1 MVCAFCG
8 TSITEDSA
16 FCSEC
21 GKPVASSGS
30 SVKMEIF
37 APAPPPVTPSPA
49 AEPTIELKKP
59 VRDTGVV
66 LSSANLCRMR
76 KQWPEAI
83 NLCVE
88 VLKSAPADAAAHSLL
103 GDIYRD
109 QGKPEEAARWYRMA
123 LNLRDNAFDKA
134 HLSKAEADIKRRAAA
149 AAPVSAAGGPGAGPA
164 GPDQRAWLKAITV
177 ASVIFLFGFMV
188 FLRFAPVPAAQLQS
202 APSAQLTSVPDQP
215 VGADGMPPAH
225 LGGPTVLPPGEAPR
239 SRPQEHVAGTGL
251 QPDSGSIT
259 APVQQKA
266 EQTPQQQGNKLEPA
280 PVQQVTPIAGA
291 QQPTPPAGSTT
302 WHSTSLT
309 DGIQMAFVDASRGSA
324 SVHLFAPSGMDAR
337 TKQAPLVRNLMR
349 AARTVMENDATLAF
363 ATVVITSGSKDGPI
377 VMSGQVD
384 RDTALNT
391 DPDKD
396 SIETLAGRLNVR

>member
-21 GKPVASSGS
+21 GKPISGDANN
-30 SVKMEIF
+30 VKMEIF
-37 APAPPPVTPSPA
+37 APAPPAPARA
-49 AEPTIELKKP
+49 AEPTVELKKETP
-59 VRDTGVV
+59 ETGAI
-66 LSSANLCRMR
+66 LSRANLCRMR
-76 KQWPEAI
+76 KQWPDAI

-134 HLSKAEADIKRRAAA
+134 HLSKAEAEIKRKNAT
-149 AAPVSAAGGPGAGPA
+149 AAPVTASGAPGGMPG

-177 ASVIFLFGFMV
+177 ASVIFLFGFLV
-188 FLRFAPVPAAQLQS
+188 FLRFAPVPVADLPKSPQGQMANLS
-202 APSAQLTSVPDQP
+202 DPSAGP
-215 VGADGMPPAH
+215 DGMPPAR
-225 LGGPTVLPPGEAPR
+225 LGGPAVLPPGETPK
-239 SRPQEHVAGTGL
+239 SRPQEHIAGTGL
-251 QPDSGSIT
+251 QPDSGSVT
-259 APVQQKA
+259 MPVQQSSG
-266 EQTPQQQGNKLEPA
+266 QPNQQPGNKLEPA
-280 PVQQVTPIAGA
+280 PVQQVTPIAGG
-291 QQPTPPAGSTT
+291 QPTPPAGSTT

-349 AARTVMENDATLAF
+349 AARTVMENDATLSY
-363 ATVVITSGSKDGPI
+363 ATVVITSGSKDGPV

-391 DPDKD
+391 DPDKE
-396 SIETLAGRLNVR
+396 SVETISGRIKIQ